1 MKKSKR
7 NDYPNITST
16 NSSMETTGLMPTPPQ
31 NDAEMES
38 YEDLAGMAIPKK
50 KKKK

>member
-16 NSSMETTGLMPTPPQ
+16 NSATETTGMMPSRPQ

-38 YEDLAGMAIPKK
+38 YEELAGMAIPRKK
-50 KKKK
+50 KK